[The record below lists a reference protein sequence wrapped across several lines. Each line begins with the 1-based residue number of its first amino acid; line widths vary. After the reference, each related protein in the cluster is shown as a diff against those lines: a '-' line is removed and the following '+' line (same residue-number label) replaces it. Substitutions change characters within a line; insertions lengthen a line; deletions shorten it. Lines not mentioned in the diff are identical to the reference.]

1 MAWNE
6 PGGKDKD
13 PWGGGNRGNN
23 NDGPPDL
30 DELAKKF
37 QEKLN
42 GLFGSGGGQGG
53 SNNSAGISSILIP
66 VILIAGLYIAFQGV
80 YRIDQQERGVVLR
93 LGEYHRTLQPGLN
106 WATPLLESVTKVN
119 VTRLRQHSASAEML
133 TKDENIVSVSLS
145 VQFNIADA
153 KDYALRVRDPE
164 QSLKEAT
171 DSALRHVVG
180 SSKMDEVLTVGRE
193 KIAQDVQLRLQEYL
207 DNYQTGIMVTTV
219 NVEETKPPRE
229 VEDAFDDVIK
239 AREDQQRVMNE
250 AQAYANG
257 VIPDAR
263 GKSQR
268 LLEEANGYEAE
279 VLSRAQGEAKRFSD
293 LLVEYKKAPIVTRE
307 RLYIDAMQEVMGK
320 SSKVMVDVKGGN
332 NMMYL
337 PLDKMVSQSS
347 SAQSRTTVSPEVINQ
362 IEARIL
368 ERFRQANAN
377 NSNRGAR

>member
-42 GLFGSGGGQGG
+42 GLFGSGGGRGG
-53 SNNSAGISSILIP
+53 SNNSAGIGSFLIP
-66 VILIAGLYIAFQGV
+66 VIVIAGLYLAFQGV

-106 WATPLLESVTKVN
+106 WATPLLESVTTVN

-153 KDYALRVRDPE
+153 ESYALRVRDPE

-268 LLEEANGYEAE
+268 QLEEANGYQAE

-293 LLVEYKKAPIVTRE
+293 LLVEYKKAPVVTRE
-307 RLYIDAMQEVMGK
+307 RLYIDAMQEVMGN

-347 SAQSRTTVSPEVINQ
+347 SGQSRTSVSPEVINQ

-377 NSNRGAR
+377 NSSRGSR